1 MMVLALVLAIFVG
14 VALGLLGG
22 GGSILTLP
30 ILQYAVG
37 LEAHAAIA
45 ASLFVVGAT
54 SLAALVP
61 HARAGRVDWRVGLLF
76 GATSMAGA
84 YLAGLG
90 ASMIAPGVL
99 LVLFAVM
106 MLATAVAM
114 LRGRPTRAAADA
126 APVAPDAPRFTTR
139 GLIVIGVEGLVVG
152 AITGLVGA
160 GGGFLVVPAL
170 VVLGKLPMRV
180 AVGTSLMV
188 IALKSFAGFAGH
200 ASQVSLDWP
209 LVLGLTAAALAGSV
223 LGARAVGR
231 VDPGRLRRGFGW
243 FVIVM
248 GVFMLTQ
255 ELPKLLGLHWPFAIA
270 VGAALVAAMASVLIE
285 RSLTRPPTTP
295 DVLVPSSPAL
305 PAPRGS

>member
-1 MMVLALVLAIFVG
+1 MVVLALVLAVFVG
-14 VALGLLGG
+14 LALGLLGG

-30 ILQYAVG
+30 ILQYVVG
-37 LEAHAAIA
+37 MEAHAAIA

-54 SLAALVP
+54 SLVALVP
-61 HARAGRVDWRVGLLF
+61 HARAGRVAWRVGLLF

-84 YLAGLG
+84 FFAGRAAKL
-90 ASMIAPGVL
+90 IPPGVL

-106 MLATAVAM
+106 MVVTAFAM
-114 LRGRPTRAAADA
+114 LRGRSTRDCERPEQDAEA
-126 APVAPDAPRFTTR
+126 APPRFSQR
-139 GLIVIGVEGLVVG
+139 ALGLIALEGLVVG

-209 LVLGLTAAALAGSV
+209 LVLGLTGTALAGSL
-223 LGARAVGR
+223 LGARAAGR
-231 VDPGRLRRGFGW
+231 VEPARLRRGFGW
-243 FVIVM
+243 FVVVM
-248 GVFMLTQ
+248 GVFMLAQ
-255 ELPKLLGLHWPFAIA
+255 ELPKLVGLDWPFAVA
-270 VGAALVAAMASVLIE
+270 LALALVAAVAAVLVE
-285 RSLTRPPTTP
+285 RSLTRAAGSDRLVHHPVLPT
-295 DVLVPSSPAL
+295 SK
-305 PAPRGS
+305 GS